1 MATIHPSRM
10 RLVPGADQQRPPPS
24 AQLSSRED
32 ELKKSLM
39 ERRPRD
45 DGAGSTYGMER
56 GSRDD
61 RDRAYG
67 RDRKDSDSERD
78 RRDRRG
84 GMDRRQRDEPPHQE
98 RRASPSYRPYDSRG
112 VTGSAPSGPPGAGY
126 GYGRRDD
133 IPREPL
139 GPAGSDGAVPTFRGG
154 WQNPPPRFNG
164 PIDFER

>member
-1 MATIHPSRM
+1 
-10 RLVPGADQQRPPPS
+10 
-24 AQLSSRED
+24 
-32 ELKKSLM
+32 M

-45 DGAGSTYGMER
+45 DGAGSTYGMEK